1 MSSSVASQ
9 EILFDLITRG
19 KWKKIR
25 SIFKKDPIAASSFI
39 DCTGYST
46 LSCALS
52 AYNAPI
58 SIIETII
65 QANPHATL
73 QLDNYGA
80 TSLHI
85 ACLNGVS
92 LKAVRYII
100 DHDKGESTRV
110 YDSQNSTV
118 LHHAIEYI
126 CLVLI
131 NEIHEDDLPRNEYG
145 SLTASSGGC
154 STTRVS
160 RSHRSEAIMEYEEY
174 LKIIELLCKTNPEMV
189 HIETTLGATPLDIP
203 QLILVN
209 SFSHDYKDD
218 TGGHRN
224 SLNEVYQIL
233 RRVSIN
239 LYRQKK
245 RIWERQGL
253 FDIHENESMVSKS
266 LPSLEGLALESSS
279 LRSQGLSAMDVSVI
293 DA

>member
-1 MSSSVASQ
+1 M
-9 EILFDLITRG
+9 
-19 KWKKIR
+19 
-25 SIFKKDPIAASSFI
+25 
-39 DCTGYST
+39 
-46 LSCALS
+46 
-52 AYNAPI
+52 
-58 SIIETII
+58 
-65 QANPHATL
+65 
-73 QLDNYGA
+73 
-80 TSLHI
+80 
-85 ACLNGVS
+85 
-92 LKAVRYII
+92 KAVRYII

-279 LRSQGLSAMDVSVI
+279 LRSKGLSAMDVSVI

>member
-1 MSSSVASQ
+1 
-9 EILFDLITRG
+9 
-19 KWKKIR
+19 
-25 SIFKKDPIAASSFI
+25 
-39 DCTGYST
+39 
-46 LSCALS
+46 
-52 AYNAPI
+52 
-58 SIIETII
+58 
-65 QANPHATL
+65 
-73 QLDNYGA
+73 
-80 TSLHI
+80 
-85 ACLNGVS
+85 
-92 LKAVRYII
+92 
-100 DHDKGESTRV
+100 
-110 YDSQNSTV
+110 
-118 LHHAIEYI
+118 
-126 CLVLI
+126 
-131 NEIHEDDLPRNEYG
+131 
-145 SLTASSGGC
+145 
-154 STTRVS
+154 
-160 RSHRSEAIMEYEEY
+160 MEYEEY